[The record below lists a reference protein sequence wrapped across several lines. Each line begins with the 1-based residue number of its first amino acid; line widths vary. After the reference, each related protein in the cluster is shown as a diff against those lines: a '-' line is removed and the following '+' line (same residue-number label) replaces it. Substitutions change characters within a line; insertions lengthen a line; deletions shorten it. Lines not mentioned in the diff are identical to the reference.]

1 MSEPRIVR
9 KCPKCGDV
17 QLVPLSER
25 PRLEEYF
32 HCLKCG
38 FVGPERETDPDAA
51 RSDEDS

>member
-9 KCPKCGDV
+9 KCPRCGDV

-32 HCLKCG
+32 HCAKCG
-38 FVGPERETDPDAA
+38 FVGQERETDPEGTKI
-51 RSDEDS
+51 DEDS